1 MEIKRLPHWHQCTG
15 NSTPAIPMREGGPLI
30 TKRLP
35 QQGTGNSTEAIYTR
49 ICAFLREQHHFSE
62 DTPDRVLLRELSLHP
77 VAIEAVRRSNEP
89 YHYPDNGGID
99 MDLMNLPYEVDVY
112 DSKQLIAD
120 VLYSIVRDLPGGKNM
135 HLDTVYNTVTFLRA
149 AILTPLFSN
158 PTFGLVSGYLLW
170 FSRPESVV
178 FAVKNGMAGE
188 KRGKNIDFWRAVT
201 F

>member
-1 MEIKRLPHWHQCTG
+1 
-15 NSTPAIPMREGGPLI
+15 
-30 TKRLP
+30 
-35 QQGTGNSTEAIYTR
+35 
-49 ICAFLREQHHFSE
+49 
-62 DTPDRVLLRELSLHP
+62 
-77 VAIEAVRRSNEP
+77 
-89 YHYPDNGGID
+89 
-99 MDLMNLPYEVDVY
+99 MNLPYEVDVY

-120 VLYSIVRDLPGGKNM
+120 VLYSIVRDLPGPGGVNM

-149 AILTPLFSN
+149 AILTPLFSD